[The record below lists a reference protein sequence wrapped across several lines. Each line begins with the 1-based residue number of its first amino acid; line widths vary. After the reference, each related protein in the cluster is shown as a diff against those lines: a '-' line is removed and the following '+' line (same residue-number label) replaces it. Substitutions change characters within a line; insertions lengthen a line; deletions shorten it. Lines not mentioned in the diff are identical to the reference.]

1 MKNTRSIH
9 KNPAPA
15 TPKTKRKKSAAP
27 KLSRTTK
34 PPELT
39 LEQWQANLRRQFG
52 REQKFKLQ
60 NLGPEPI
67 FSEFNVFNPASGSA
81 YRVTIRGAN
90 PGDNACTCMDF
101 AINALGTCK
110 HIEYTLGKLER
121 KKGAKAALLQGH
133 HPAHS
138 HITLRYGAKR
148 QIQFIPGT
156 QTKVRLRPLTTQY
169 CDFNNVFRPD
179 RFDKFEHFIKQ
190 ASAIDP
196 ELKCDP
202 DALAF
207 VAEARDAKDRIKRI
221 DAAFPQGI
229 ADPGF
234 NKLVTAD
241 LYPYQRQGALFAA
254 KAGRC
259 LIGDEMGLGKT
270 IQAIA
275 GAEIMARHLGVQRAL
290 IICPTSL
297 KHQWERE
304 IQKFT
309 GRPATVIN
317 GLRKT
322 RSERFSEPGF
332 FKITNYDTLH
342 ADLDLIAQWSPD
354 LVILDEAQRIKN
366 WNTRAA
372 RTVKRIKS
380 PYAIV
385 LTGTPLE
392 NRLQELVSIV
402 EFVDAHRLG
411 PTFKFL
417 ADHQILDTD
426 GKIVGYKRLD
436 TIGKSLEPILLRR
449 LKSQVLTQLPPR
461 LDKNFFVQMG
471 PLQRKHHAENC
482 EAVALL
488 VAKWRRMKFLS
499 ESDQRKLMIAL
510 QNMRM
515 SCDSSYLLDD
525 KTSDGVKPDELAV
538 LLDELL
544 ETPGTKVVVFSQ
556 WLKMH
561 QLIVRKLQERKIG
574 HVLFHGGV
582 PGAQRKSLI
591 DTFRDDPNCRVF
603 LSTDAG
609 GVGLNLQFASVVV
622 NMDLPWNPA
631 ILEQRIGRVHRMGQ
645 SQPVQVVNFVSQGTI
660 EEGMLSIL
668 KFKKSL
674 FSGALDGGETEV
686 FLGGSKLKRF
696 IETVETATTSIPAP
710 PPAEPAPEPEDFTE
724 SQTGAPLSAA
734 AQAISPAK
742 DASSSFAPAKAS
754 SAESSAP
761 VPTTRAPQDAWGE
774 LLQTGLSMLAGL
786 ATPTTNAFGE
796 AQPPAIVRTDPATG
810 QPYLHLPMPKP
821 ETLQRFMTLAGDLL
835 SKLQQPS
842 TTKA

>member
-1 MKNTRSIH
+1 MKNTESNR
-9 KNPAPA
+9 KNSAGH
-15 TPKTKRKKSAAP
+15 TSKRKRKAKAP
-27 KLSRTTK
+27 KLSRTSR

-39 LEQWQANLRRQFG
+39 LEQWQAKLRRQFG
-52 REQKFKLQ
+52 REQKFKLS
-60 NLGPEPI
+60 NLGAEPI
-67 FSEFNVFNPASGSA
+67 FSDFNVFNPTSGSTNK
-81 YRVTIRGAN
+81 VTIRGAN

-110 HIEYTLGKLER
+110 HIEFTLGKLER
-121 KKGAKAALLQGH
+121 KKGAKTALGKGH
-133 HPAHS
+133 QPPFS

-148 QIQFIPGT
+148 QIQFISGT
-156 QTKVRLRPLTTQY
+156 QTKDRLRPLVAQY
-169 CDFNNVFRPD
+169 CDFAGVFRPD

-190 ASAIDP
+190 AGAHDP
-196 ELKCDP
+196 NLKCDP

-207 VAEARDAKDRIKRI
+207 IAEARDAKDRIKRI
-221 DAAFPQGI
+221 DTAFPQGV
-229 ADPGF
+229 ADPGLD
-234 NKLVTAD
+234 KIVKAD

-317 GLRKT
+317 GLRKA
-322 RSERFSEPGF
+322 RSDRFAEPGF

-342 ADLDLIAQWSPD
+342 TDLDLITQWSPD

-366 WNTRAA
+366 WSTRAA

-426 GKIVGYKRLD
+426 GKVVGYRSLD

-449 LKSQVLTQLPPR
+449 RKSQVLTQLPPR
-461 LDKNFFVQMG
+461 LDKNFFVPMG
-471 PLQRKHHAENC
+471 PIQRKHHSEN
-482 EAVALL
+482 ADLVALL

-499 ESDQRKLMIAL
+499 ESDQRKLMVAL

-525 KTSDGVKPDELAV
+525 ETADGVKPDEFAV

-544 ETPGTKVVVFSQ
+544 ETPGIKVVVFSQ

-561 QLIVRKLQERKIG
+561 HLIVRKIAERKIG

-631 ILEQRIGRVHRMGQ
+631 VLEQRIGRVHRMGQ
-645 SQPVQVVNFVSQGTI
+645 SRPVQVINFVSQGTI
-660 EEGMLSIL
+660 EEGMLSVL
-668 KFKKSL
+668 KFKTSL
-674 FSGALDGGETEV
+674 FTGALDGGETEV

-696 IETVETATTSIPAP
+696 IETVETATTGIPTP
-710 PPAEPAPEPEDFTE
+710 PPAEPVSEPEDFAEPQGERPRTDAAHITPPAAGE
-724 SQTGAPLSAA
+724 SVPNGGHA
-734 AQAISPAK
+734 AQ
-742 DASSSFAPAKAS
+742 
-754 SAESSAP
+754 P
-761 VPTTRAPQDAWGE
+761 VPTHQTALQPRTPEDGWGE
-774 LLQTGLSMLAGL
+774 LLQTGLSMLASL
-786 ATPTTNAFGE
+786 AAPAAEGQAPTPS
-796 AQPPAIVRTDPATG
+796 IIRTDPGTG

-821 ETLQRFMTLAGDLL
+821 ETLQRFMALAGDLL
-835 SKLQQPS
+835 AKLQRPAS
-842 TTKA
+842 SER

>member
-1 MKNTRSIH
+1 MKNAQSNREKSV
-9 KNPAPA
+9 PGAP
-15 TPKTKRKKSAAP
+15 KRKRKSSTA

-34 PPELT
+34 PAELS
-39 LEQWQANLRRQFG
+39 LHEWQAKLRQQFG
-52 REQKFKLQ
+52 REQKFTLK
-60 NLGPEPI
+60 NLGSEPI
-67 FSEFNVFNPASGSA
+67 FSEFSVFNPQSGSVN
-81 YRVTIRGAN
+81 RVTVRGAK

-110 HIEYTLGKLER
+110 HIEFTLGKLER
-121 KKGAKAALLQGH
+121 KPGAKAALNEGH
-133 HPAHS
+133 HPAYS
-138 HITLRYGAKR
+138 HVSLRYGAKR
-148 QIQFIPGT
+148 QIQFVPGT
-156 QTKVRLRPLTTQY
+156 QVKEKLRPLMAQY
-169 CDFNNVFRPD
+169 CDFNGVFRSD
-179 RFDKFEHFIKQ
+179 RYDKFEHFIKQ
-190 ASAIDP
+190 AGTHDP
-196 ELKCDP
+196 SLKCDP

-221 DAAFPQGI
+221 DAAFPKGI
-229 ADPGF
+229 DDPGF
-234 NKLVTAD
+234 KKLVTVD

-275 GAEIMARHLGVQRAL
+275 GAEIMAHHLGVQRAL

-322 RSERFSEPGF
+322 RTERFAEPGF

-342 ADLDLIAQWSPD
+342 TDLDLITQWSPD

-366 WNTRAA
+366 WSTRAA

-417 ADHQILDTD
+417 ADHQLLDTD
-426 GKIVGYKRLD
+426 GKVVGYRSLD

-471 PLQRKHHAENC
+471 PIQRKHHAENQ

-499 ESDQRKLMIAL
+499 ESDQRKLMISL

-525 KTSDGVKPDELAV
+525 KTNDGVKPDELAV

-544 ETPGTKVVVFSQ
+544 ETPGVKVVVFSQ

-561 QLIVRKLQERKIG
+561 QLIVRKLEERKIG

-582 PGAQRKSLI
+582 PSAQRKDLI
-591 DTFRDDPNCRVF
+591 DTFRIDPNCRVF

-631 ILEQRIGRVHRMGQ
+631 VLEQRIGRVHRMGQ
-645 SQPVQVVNFVSQGTI
+645 SRPVQVVNFVSQGTI
-660 EEGMLSIL
+660 EEGMLSVL

-674 FSGALDGGETEV
+674 FTGALDGGETEV

-696 IETVETATTSIPAP
+696 IESVETATTGIPTAE
-710 PPAEPAPEPEDFTE
+710 PAEPAPEPEDFAEPQSNEPRTRAAE
-724 SQTGAPLSAA
+724 STPAA
-734 AQAISPAK
+734 AAVPDTTASPQTTAG
-742 DASSSFAPAKAS
+742 P
-754 SAESSAP
+754 E
-761 VPTTRAPQDAWGE
+761 PTPPLACTPEDAWGQ

-786 ATPTTNAFGE
+786 AAPSPDASGDSK
-796 AQPPAIVRTDPATG
+796 PASIVRTDPGTG

-821 ETLQRFMTLAGDLL
+821 ETLQRFMALAGELL
-835 SKLQQPS
+835 AKLQPPS
-842 TTKA
+842 SPKA